1 MQVATGTGKLEI
13 IWTSGKRR
21 QRFPHLGVWVGPAEM
36 IISPAQTLAEVKE
49 TLRTNGAL
57 DVDAAADALWGERPP
72 SLR

>member
-1 MQVATGTGKLEI
+1 MQVATGTGEREI

-36 IISPAQTLAEVKE
+36 IIYPARTIAEVKE
-49 TLRTNGAL
+49 TLRTCDVL
-57 DVDAAADALWGERPP
+57 DADAAADALWAERPQ